1 MDQGEEQQ
9 QRRVPRYPFSAP
21 AAVIPES
28 GAPIG
33 GNVTELSL
41 FGCYLDSTAPLS
53 PRTRVLVKIFAAD
66 GAYFEADATII
77 YANRNL
83 GMGLVFRQVKPH
95 YQVLLKKWLL
105 AAMQNPQSEKKDPKD
120 EPGPESAGGE

>member
-1 MDQGEEQQ
+1 M
-9 QRRVPRYPFSAP
+9 
-21 AAVIPES
+21 
-28 GAPIG
+28 
-33 GNVTELSL
+33 
-41 FGCYLDSTAPLS
+41 
-53 PRTRVLVKIFAAD
+53 KIFAAD
-66 GAYFEADATII
+66 GAYFEADATVI

-105 AAMQNPQSEKKDPKD
+105 AAMQDAQSEKKDPKD